1 MYWKGE
7 MTLTSF
13 IEEFQNRDQELI
25 QALLEHIEISFIA
38 LFFAVIIAVPLGIY
52 LTKKVRFAESI
63 IGIAAVLQTI
73 PSLALLGLF
82 IPLLG
87 IGKIP
92 AIIALIIYALLP
104 ILRNTYTGIKEVDA
118 SLIEAAM
125 AMGMNATKRLF
136 KVELPLAMPVIMA
149 GIRTAMVLIVGTA
162 TLAALIGAGGLGDII
177 LLGIDRN
184 NSALIILGAI
194 PAALLAIIFDV
205 VLRRMQKLSYKKSLI
220 TTGIIVVLTIGISVI
235 PHWMNEEQ
243 DTIVI
248 GGKLGTEP
256 EILIHMYKIL
266 IEDETDLNVE
276 LKPSLGKTS
285 FLFNALESGSID
297 LYPEFTGTILTQFLD
312 ETALSND
319 KQEVYEQA
327 QSGLLEK
334 FNLVLLEPMQF
345 NNTYALAVSD
355 SFAKENN
362 LKKISDLHGL
372 EQEVSAGFTLEF
384 TDRYDGYIGIQELYQ
399 LEFPNLVTMEP
410 KLRYT
415 AIEQNDINLLDAYS
429 TDSELR
435 RYNLTVLEDDLA
447 LFPPYQGA
455 PLLRKETLEEYP
467 ELEGI
472 LNQLA
477 GKITDD
483 QMREMNYQVAIEGK
497 QAEEVA
503 RKFLEEEGI
512 R

>member
-1 MYWKGE
+1 
-7 MTLTSF
+7 MTNF
-13 IEEFQNRDQELI
+13 IEVFQNRQDELF
-25 QALLEHIEISFIA
+25 QALLEHIQISFIA
-38 LFFAVIIAVPLGIY
+38 LFFAVLIAVPLGIY
-52 LTKKVRFAESI
+52 LTKKARMAESI
-63 IGIAAVLQTI
+63 IGIAAMLQTI

-92 AIIALIIYALLP
+92 AIIALVIYALLP

-125 AMGMNATKRLF
+125 AMGMNTRKRLL
-136 KVELPLAMPVIMA
+136 KVELPLAMPVMMA
-149 GIRTAMVLIVGTA
+149 GIRTAMVLIIGTA
-162 TLAALIGAGGLGDII
+162 TLAALIGAGGLGDLI

-184 NSALIILGAI
+184 NSALIVLGAI
-194 PAALLAIIFDV
+194 PAALLAILFDI
-205 VLRRMQKLSYKKSLI
+205 VLRGIEKLSYKKSL
-220 TTGIIVVLTIGISVI
+220 TTIGIIAVLTIGISIVPHLIKGDEDSLVI
-235 PHWMNEEQ
+235 A
-243 DTIVI
+243 
-248 GGKLGTEP
+248 GKLGSEP

-266 IEDETDLNVE
+266 IEDETDLTVE
-276 LKPSLGKTS
+276 LKPGLGKTS
-285 FLFNALESGSID
+285 FLFNALVSGDID
-297 LYPEFTGTILTQFLD
+297 IYPEFTGTIITQFLND
-312 ETALSND
+312 TALSND

-327 QSGLLEK
+327 RSGLSEDH
-334 FNLVLLEPMQF
+334 NLVLLEPMQF
-345 NNTYALAVSD
+345 NNTYALAVSET
-355 SFAKENN
+355 FAEEHKAET
-362 LKKISDLHGL
+362 ISDLRGL
-372 EQEVSAGFTLEF
+372 ENEIAAGFTLEF
-384 TDRYDGYIGIQELYQ
+384 TDREDGYIGIQELYH

-435 RYNLTVLEDDLA
+435 RYNLTVLEDDLE

-455 PLLRKETLEEYP
+455 PLMRKETLEEYP
-467 ELEGI
+467 ELEGV

-483 QMREMNYQVAIEGK
+483 EMREMNYQVAVEGRS
-497 QAEEVA
+497 AAEVA
-503 RKFLEEEGI
+503 QEFLEGNGM